1 MYLVRLAVAQGCGR
15 MEWVCLNW
23 NQPSIDFY
31 RSMGA
36 VPMSEWTTYRLT
48 ADTMRALVDKA

>member
-1 MYLVRLAVAQGCGR
+1 

-23 NQPSIDFY
+23 NKPSIDFY

-36 VPMSEWTTYRLT
+36 VPLDEWTTYRLT
-48 ADTMRALVDKA
+48 SDAMKKLTSL